1 MNKLK
6 DIIYDKSDI
15 LVALIIISIAG
26 LVIFSRIDAILSYP
40 EIFASNLKPAEVSE
54 SAISSGVDS
63 TSPSAAVNGA
73 NSDIDEIEMLA
84 IYVNYGESLQ
94 TIAEKFV
101 AVGLFSTTEE
111 FLTAIEEAD
120 VQTQI
125 KTGNFIIP
133 SNATHEEVI
142 ETIIKPGL

>member
-1 MNKLK
+1 MNKFK

-26 LVIFSRIDAILSYP
+26 LVIFSKINAILSYP
-40 EIFASNLKPAEVSE
+40 EIFAATLKPMEISK
-54 SAISSGVDS
+54 SAISWDIGS

-73 NSDIDEIEMLA
+73 NSAIDEIEMLG

-101 AVGLFSTTEE
+101 SVGLFSTTEE
-111 FLTAIEEAD
+111 FLAAIEEAN

-133 SNATHEEVI
+133 SNATPEEVI
-142 ETIIKPGL
+142 EIIIKPGL

>member
-26 LVIFSRIDAILSYP
+26 LVIFSRIEAILAYP
-40 EIFASNLKPAEVSE
+40 ETFAASIKPVAVTEPAVTTGE
-54 SAISSGVDS
+54 NNTSS
-63 TSPSAAVNGA
+63 SAAIEGTG
-73 NSDIDEIEMLA
+73 NSSDKVDMLA
-84 IYVNYGESLQ
+84 IYINYGESLQ
-94 TIAEKFV
+94 SVAEKFV
-101 AVGLFSTTEE
+101 AVDLFSTTEE
-111 FLTAIEEAD
+111 FLSAVENAN

-133 SNATHEEVI
+133 SNATHKEVI
-142 ETIIKPGL
+142 EAIIKPGL